1 MKSVNARIIV
11 NEHGDQRYGL
21 LIEIFHPGLTG
32 VENAEYHSID
42 IKEFSLNP
50 HLT

>member
-1 MKSVNARIIV
+1 MKSVSAGIIG

-21 LIEIFHPGLTG
+21 LIEIFHPDPTG
-32 VENAEYHSID
+32 VLNAEYHSID
-42 IKEFSLNP
+42 IKAFSLNP